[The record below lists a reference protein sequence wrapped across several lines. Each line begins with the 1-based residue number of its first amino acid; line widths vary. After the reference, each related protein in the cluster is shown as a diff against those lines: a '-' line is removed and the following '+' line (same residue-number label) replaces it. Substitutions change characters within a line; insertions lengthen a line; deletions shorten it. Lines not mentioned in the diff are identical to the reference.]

1 MSMQISMKA
10 REDKI
15 LISVIT
21 EQETKKY
28 QLGASH
34 FVNMLKKTI
43 PYLSKTEKRQ
53 LVEILQADKLPV
65 KNRNKWRR
73 GRLNKLDAVGFD
85 GKSMKQMLS
94 KCNVTPEEL
103 WDNFNISMQTA
114 RKYALLANQG
124 GKKDGKVTGENNS

>member
-1 MSMQISMKA
+1 MQISMKA

-28 QLGASH
+28 QLGTSH
-34 FVNMLKKTI
+34 FINMLKKVV

-53 LVEILQADKLPV
+53 LVEILQADKPPV

-85 GKSMKQMLS
+85 GKSMRQMLC
-94 KCNVTPEEL
+94 KCNVTAEEL

-114 RKYALLANQG
+114 RKYALLVNQG
-124 GKKDGKVTGENNS
+124 GLKDGKTTGENNS